1 MTVIQYCREEAKWR
15 DLVIIRAN
23 GWVKCSAYIEHKNL
37 LRLPPDIANAEVVGA
52 ERGWIRIANRLG
64 GRGCP
69 MHLSRYQIGKLKE
82 ADYDRYR
89 ILPT

>member
-23 GWVKCSAYIEHKNL
+23 GWVRCSAYIEHKNL
-37 LRLPPDIANAEVVGA
+37 LRLQPDIANAVVFGA

-64 GRGCP
+64 GLEDAPCIY
-69 MHLSRYQIGKLKE
+69 LDIK
-82 ADYDRYR
+82 
-89 ILPT
+89 

>member
-23 GWVKCSAYIEHKNL
+23 GWVRYSAYIEHKNL
-37 LRLPPDIANAEVVGA
+37 LRLPPDIANAEVFGA

-64 GRGCP
+64 GLEDAPCIY
-69 MHLSRYQIGKLKE
+69 LDIK
-82 ADYDRYR
+82 
-89 ILPT
+89 